1 MFPQVSGLTMSVEP
15 SAPPGDRVRD
25 VKVNGQP
32 LEANKIYTV
41 AIPDF
46 LLKQGDGY
54 TMFVGQP
61 VRVAPEA
68 GALISNV
75 LEQYIA
81 ARQAVA
87 PAVEGRITIR

>member
-1 MFPQVSGLTMSVEP
+1 
-15 SAPPGDRVRD
+15 
-25 VKVNGQP
+25 
-32 LEANKIYTV
+32 
-41 AIPDF
+41 
-46 LLKQGDGY
+46 
-54 TMFVGQP
+54 MFVGQP